1 MAKKQSKPVV
11 NFPSQETQE
20 VLYIRETVTVGEQ
33 TVEIPVKIAI
43 NCEKATYKIT
53 ASLTTKAVHPTN
65 PEIREAIA
73 DNVRD
78 MVRAAMEKA
87 EERRRYWSEQN
98 GDEDPSQGS
107 LFSGF
112 AGGEKTGEDPE

>member
-11 NFPSQETQE
+11 DFPSQETQE

-53 ASLTTKAVHPTN
+53 ASITTKAVHPTN
-65 PEIREAIA
+65 ADIRDAIA
-73 DNVRD
+73 DNCRD
-78 MVRAAMEKA
+78 MIRAAMEKA

-98 GDEDPSQGS
+98 EDGDPDQLS
-107 LFSGF
+107 LGF
-112 AGGEKTGEDPE
+112 EGEDSEDQE